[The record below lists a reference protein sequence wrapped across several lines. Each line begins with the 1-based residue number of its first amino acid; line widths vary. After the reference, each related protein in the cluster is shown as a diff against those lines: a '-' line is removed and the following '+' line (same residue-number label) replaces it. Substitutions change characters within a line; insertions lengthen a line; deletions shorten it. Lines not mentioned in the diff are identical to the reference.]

1 MSRRIALIYGPE
13 TPDGQAVVTSDYV
26 VGTNDAVIAADA
38 STDNP
43 LIVTLPLAATRTL
56 KSQVTVVKID
66 NSANPVSVIVQGA
79 DTISGVTSINLL
91 NQWDALVVE
100 AAGTGRWLKIES
112 GGGGGGVSDH
122 GALTGLA
129 DDDHKQY
136 QLVDINLVTADSDFA
151 AAGINP
157 GTVLYAGS
165 GGDLLTLPT
174 PDVDYSGRSYIIGV
188 SNTATSSVDVD
199 VEDASLI
206 NGSLATYTILPGS
219 SVQFTCLD
227 GAGLWITQLSSGT
240 QFDLPKYSTATTND
254 VLQFGS
260 SGLPEWTDTV
270 DLVNVTSNQ
279 VQFDTAA
286 TTTDAVGRLRWNTT
300 DQTLNLGLNANVT
313 IRLGQILVQEVTNQ
327 HGSTLSPGEAV
338 YVFGS
343 SGNRLTVKKAQANS
357 ETTAAKTFGV
367 VLESTANNQAGF
379 VATYGLMRNINTLA
393 LTEGAAVW
401 LSAGTAGG
409 LTTTRPDAPD
419 HGVLI
424 GFCVRS
430 HATVGELFVAVTNGH
445 ELNELHDVAIS
456 SPNPNQLLAYNNSNA
471 TWRNYSL
478 AWDDVP
484 KLGDN
489 SYYSGSFQ
497 SFGPTEIPS
506 PGTYGSTTG
515 LTSGNLVAHK
525 IVLFDDVTLNGAKM
539 AVRTLGAAGA
549 KLQAGI
555 YASSG
560 GRPNGAPLVTTGEI
574 DLTTGTPTAYKNPT
588 FSNVTLSPGTYFV
601 VYWLNDTTTRLVL
614 LDPTS
619 ASSQLWP
626 LGITSDT
633 VSPSYSFV
641 YASTYSSTMP
651 TLTAS
656 NFALSSVA
664 AGSPLWIKWK
674 IA

>member
-56 KSQVTVVKID
+56 KSDVTVVKID
-66 NSANPVSVIVQGA
+66 SSANPVSVIVQGA
-79 DTISGVTSINLL
+79 DTISGVTSVNLS
-91 NQWDALVVE
+91 NQWDSLVVE
-100 AAGTGRWLKIES
+100 AAGTGRWLRIQS
-112 GGGGGGVSDH
+112 GGGGGATDH
-122 GALTGLA
+122 GALTGLG

-165 GGDLLTLPT
+165 GSDLLTLPT
-174 PDVDYSGRSYIIGV
+174 PDADYSGRSYTIGV

-227 GAGLWITQLSSGT
+227 GAGLWITQLVSGT
-240 QFDLPKYSTATTND
+240 QFDLPNYSTATTND
-254 VLQFGS
+254 VLQFGA

-286 TTTDAVGRLRWNTT
+286 TTTDAVGRLRWNAT
-300 DQTLNLGLNANVT
+300 DQTLNLGLDANVT

-343 SGNRLTVKKAQANS
+343 AGNRLTVKKAQANS

-367 VLESTANNQAGF
+367 VLESMANNGHGF
-379 VATYGLMRNINTLA
+379 VATYGLMRNINTSA
-393 LTEGAAVW
+393 LTEGASVW

-430 HATVGELFVAVTNGH
+430 HAVNGELFVAVTNGQ
-445 ELNELHDVAIS
+445 ELNELHDVNTTSAVNNDSLVYQS
-456 SPNPNQLLAYNNSNA
+456 SNSTWVPGKRGNPWSFRPIVSASNLDVITTNSGTLPWDSNGA
-471 TWRNYSL
+471 STAVSMAAGQMWGCWGNVQAGTLSAFAFETTASSL
-478 AWDDVP
+478 TAGQSLIVACYALD
-484 KLGDN
+484 GDRMPTGN
-489 SYYSGSFQ
+489 PLWTQSVTHGT
-497 SFGPTEIPS
+497 SFGPYDVATTNTLPDNGFFIAILNPS
-506 PGTYGSTTG
+506 T
-515 LTSGNLVAHK
+515 N
-525 IVLFDDVTLNGAKM
+525 
-539 AVRTLGAAGA
+539 AGA
-549 KLQAGI
+549 VTI
-555 YASSG
+555 YRY
-560 GRPNGAPLVTTGEI
+560 RPNGPYLANTRTSLDQPAIVVPGMASYP
-574 DLTTGTPTAYKNPT
+574 DLTGWK
-588 FSNVTLSPGTYFV
+588 LSSAGSV
-601 VYWLNDTTTRLVL
+601 
-614 LDPTS
+614 
-619 ASSQLWP
+619 ASSR
-626 LGITSDT
+626 LGL
-633 VSPSYSFV
+633 
-641 YASTYSSTMP
+641 STNAPMIF
-651 TLTAS
+651 LRGA
-656 NFALSSVA
+656 
-664 AGSPLWIKWK
+664 
-674 IA
+674 